1 MESSSSARRAS
12 LAPRGGFTVVELL
25 VVIGVLVLL
34 ISIFIPYLAKTREVD
49 NRARCARNLANFS
62 VLFRE
67 YAIRE
72 ENAHGVPLLP
82 SVIYDGHNRP
92 NGYTAFTGP
101 DDLNPFAP
109 ANATTTQTAAG
120 HVAPNDV
127 TASLF
132 LLMRYGYISNGRE
145 IGLSMY
151 VCPSSDDRAD
161 MLTDAVGRP
170 VAAIQRS
177 NFRSPRNLS
186 YGYCSPFSSASGFRM
201 NTDWLR
207 STFAVLA
214 DKSPGVAGPD
224 ADVTEPDYEP
234 EPVQHPL
241 AMRKANSRNH
251 AQAGQNVLYGDG
263 HVSFQRTP
271 YCGYYDERRA
281 PDNIYTA
288 AAPGPTTA
296 PSPWNPPRG
305 YFGRKFAPSSWE
317 DSYLVPS
324 ENDRE

>member
-1 MESSSSARRAS
+1 MASSSSARGARLCS
-12 LAPRGGFTVVELL
+12 RRGFTVVELL

-34 ISIFIPYLAKTREVD
+34 ISIFIPYLAKTREMD
-49 NRARCARNLANFS
+49 NRVRCTRNLANFA

-72 ENAHGVPLLP
+72 ENAHGTPLLP

-109 ANATTTQTAAG
+109 AKATTTHTADG
-120 HVAPNDV
+120 QVAPNAV

-145 IGLSMY
+145 VGLTMY
-151 VCPSSDDRAD
+151 VCPSSSDVAES
-161 MLTDAVGRP
+161 LTDAAGRP

-186 YGYCSPFSSASGFRM
+186 YGYCSPFSSAAGFRM

-214 DKSPGVAGPD
+214 DKSPGVAGAD
-224 ADVTEPDYEP
+224 ADVTAP
-234 EPVQHPL
+234 EYDAPYPE
-241 AMRKANSRNH
+241 MRKANSRNH
-251 AQAGQNVLYGDG
+251 G
-263 HVSFQRTP
+263 
-271 YCGYYDERRA
+271 
-281 PDNIYTA
+281 
-288 AAPGPTTA
+288 
-296 PSPWNPPRG
+296 
-305 YFGRKFAPSSWE
+305 
-317 DSYLVPS
+317 
-324 ENDRE
+324 